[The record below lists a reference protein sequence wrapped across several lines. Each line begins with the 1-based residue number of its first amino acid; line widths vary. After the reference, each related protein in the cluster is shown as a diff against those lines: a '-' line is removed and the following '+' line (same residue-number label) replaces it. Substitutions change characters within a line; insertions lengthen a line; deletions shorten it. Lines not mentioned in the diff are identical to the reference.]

1 MSLRVNPLAVLFAR
15 RGFDGDSKSFSCSLI
30 VERGIQFDAFEG
42 VEFSSWIPVPHGV
55 RMDGMA
61 VLI

>member
-30 VERGIQFDAFEG
+30 VERGIQFYAFEG
-42 VEFSSWIPVPHGV
+42 VEFSSRVHFQHAQNGL
-55 RMDGMA
+55 DA
-61 VLI
+61 ELF